1 MKGSGIVAKTL
12 MVVIVF
18 PTLLVVVGGVFRLLA
33 LIVENSVSPDASWR
47 ESLVAALLYAGLL
60 VGAVVSYLLCRKM
73 WARAGGQPEGSDSG
87 GTA

>member
-73 WARAGGQPEGSDSG
+73 WARAVGQPEGSDSG